1 MEDFWDRSMLD
12 FLDIDE
18 QIAAAEEGDEDAME
32 ALAQIYLNGD
42 EDQDIEPDLVKCV
55 YWLTKLAEIGN
66 ATAMFNLGLHYA
78 KGYGVKRNFAKAIE
92 WMEKAAEAGDEDAP
106 ETRDRYRKLANA
118 EKKAA
123 SGDAQAQA
131 DLAHRL
137 MELGTSLSQAG
148 VGNDFTESVKWAKLA
163 SAQNNA
169 DAMWVL
175 ALAYE
180 HGRGVRRNIDT
191 ALSYISV
198 VQSLA
203 VQLVSTTSAAIT
215 CGAII
220 SRRTAERPLSFSK
233 NLPKK
238 GTALPCGIWPCP
250 INSAT
255 AAWAI

>member
-1 MEDFWDRSMLD
+1 
-12 FLDIDE
+12 
-18 QIAAAEEGDEDAME
+18 ME

-42 EDQDIEPDLVKCV
+42 EDQDIEPDPVKCV

-66 ATAMFNLGLHYA
+66 TTAMFSLGLHYA

-92 WMEKAAEAGDEDAP
+92 WMEKATEAGDEDAP

-123 SGDAQAQA
+123 SGDAQAQD
-131 DLAHRL
+131 DLANGL

-163 SAQNNA
+163 AAQNNA

-180 HGRGVRRNIDT
+180 HGRGVRSNIDT
-191 ALSYISV
+191 ALSYYK
-198 VQSLA
+198 QGAELG
-203 VQLVSTTSAAIT
+203 SAA
-215 CGAII
+215 CQHSLGCYYMRGDHLKKDSRKAIELFKK
-220 SRRTAERPLSFSK
+220 SA
-233 NLPKK
+233 KK